1 MNDTRFFALARLHGF
16 QPDRALRLC
25 QQYLSVKVL
34 SIDSGIGLLSSP

>member
-25 QQYLSVKVL
+25 QQYLSVKA
-34 SIDSGIGLLSSP
+34 IDSGIGLLSSP